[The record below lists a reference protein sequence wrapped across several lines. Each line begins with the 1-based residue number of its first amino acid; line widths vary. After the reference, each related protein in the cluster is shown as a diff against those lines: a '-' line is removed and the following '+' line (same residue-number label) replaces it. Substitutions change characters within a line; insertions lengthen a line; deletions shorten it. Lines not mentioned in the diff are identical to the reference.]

1 MRLTPQQALERIQGS
16 GMTRKAKGRQDSAS
30 PSIDEDEGVIEIE
43 PLGLE
48 VYEE

>member
-1 MRLTPQQALERIQGS
+1 MRLTANEQHNS
-16 GMTRKAKGRQDSAS
+16 TS
-30 PSIDEDEGVIEIE
+30 PSLNEDEGVIEIE

>member
-1 MRLTPQQALERIQGS
+1 MRLTANEALNRL
-16 GMTRKAKGRQDSAS
+16 KAKGRQDSAS
-30 PSIDEDEGVIEIE
+30 PSINEDEGVIEIE